1 MYYNNQVVCGQK
13 LISAVITDQ
22 SIPLYAK
29 LPCVNDPEWKN
40 RELVCN
46 VEMLEGLWKQ
56 AKTSSK
62 KSSIMKKVL
71 KQNPFIV
78 ALELDLVWLLAFE
91 SIARKI
97 ALPELELISIWGIVL
112 VISLL

>member
-1 MYYNNQVVCGQK
+1 MYYSNQLVCGQK
-13 LISAVITDQ
+13 LIRDVITDR

-29 LPCVNDPEWKN
+29 LPCVDDPDWKN
-40 RELVCN
+40 RELVCS
-46 VEMLEGLWKQ
+46 VGMLEGLWKQ
-56 AKTSSK
+56 AKASSK
-62 KSSIMKKVL
+62 KRSLMKKAL

-91 SIARKI
+91 SIAAKI

-112 VISLL
+112 MFCLL